1 VSRAALL
8 PWLLLTL
15 WAVWIF
21 ALQAALG
28 RSPALASIGP
38 WVPDV
43 GLVLALALAARL
55 PTHDLPWVGLCV
67 GLARASLSVDPPA
80 AVIAGYLGAVAVAR
94 SFRSVVEIKSPPAIG
109 LLAFLLALCLSGWL
123 GLVHA
128 QRAAKALGSG
138 AALAV
143 SISPVHWGGA
153 WRGALATG
161 LTAAL
166 LSAGLAR
173 LPGLSPLYRRK
184 VWRAGASSR

>member
-1 VSRAALL
+1 MSRAVLL
-8 PWLLLTL
+8 PWLLLSV

-28 RSPALASIGP
+28 RSPALGSIGP

-55 PTHDLPWVGLCV
+55 PTRDLPWVGLCV

-94 SFRSVVEIKSPPAIG
+94 AFRSVIEIKSPPAIG
-109 LLAFLLALCLSGWL
+109 LLAFVLALGLAGWL

-128 QRAAKALGSG
+128 QRAAAALGPG
-138 AALAV
+138 AELA
-143 SISPVHWGGA
+143 ISVPGGT

-161 LTAAL
+161 ITAAL
-166 LSAGLAR
+166 LSAALAR
-173 LPGLSPLYRRK
+173 LPGLTPLYRRK